1 MRRNFI
7 SLGITIFLLSTFL
20 VGFSAA
26 AGEIKARMKERLPVI
41 SELKSQGL
49 VGENNSGFLQYLR
62 PAKPHKEVVDA
73 ENADRQTVYR
83 IIAERQ
89 NTTPELVGRQ
99 RAAQI
104 AGNSVPGSWVQDPGG
119 KWRQVR

>member
-1 MRRNFI
+1 MRRK
-7 SLGITIFLLSTFL
+7 IFSTAVTVIVMSTFL
-20 VGFSAA
+20 LGFSAV

-41 SELKSQGL
+41 TELKSQGL
-49 VGENNSGFLQYLR
+49 VGEDNQGLLRYLK
-62 PAKPHKEVVDA
+62 AKKPHKEVVDA
-73 ENADRQTVYR
+73 ENRDRLTVYK

-89 NTTPELVGRQ
+89 KTSPELVGRQ

-104 AGNSVPGSWVQDPGG
+104 ASHAHSGNWVQDPGG